1 MKNLFSII
9 MICTALNTG
18 GAAQTKSYPD
28 DPALPSVAV
37 EITSGPV
44 VESVTDSTA
53 VIAWSTNVNAGTV
66 LHYGTDPNR
75 LEQSAGMPWGG
86 LTHRVN
92 LKDLKPDTKYY
103 FRAESPKGQ
112 GTGTSAT
119 APPSSFRT
127 KTSAGCTGPCAL
139 SIFAFFLNRASPRQI
154 ILRSSVR

>member
-1 MKNLFSII
+1 MKDLFSII
-9 MICTALNTG
+9 MICAALNTG

-37 EITSGPV
+37 EITQGPV
-44 VESVTDSTA
+44 VESVTETTA

-75 LEQSAGMPWGG
+75 LDRAAGMPWGG

-92 LKDLKPDTKYY
+92 LKDLKQDTKYY

-112 GTGTSAT
+112 GTGTSAI

-127 KTSAGCTGPCAL
+127 KAAAACTGPCT
-139 SIFAFFLNRASPRQI
+139 
-154 ILRSSVR
+154 

>member
-1 MKNLFSII
+1 MAHKGPANTMKSLFAIL
-9 MICTALNTG
+9 MTVVAVNTVG
-18 GAAQTKSYPD
+18 LSQIPSRPD
-28 DPALPSVAV
+28 DTATPTIAV
-37 EITSGPV
+37 EITQGPV
-44 VESVTDSTA
+44 VESITETTA
-53 VIAWSTNVNAGTV
+53 IIAWSTNVNAGTV

-75 LEQSAGMPWGG
+75 LEQTAGMPWGG

-127 KTSAGCTGPCAL
+127 KVAVACTGRCT
-139 SIFAFFLNRASPRQI
+139 
-154 ILRSSVR
+154 

>member
-1 MKNLFSII
+1 MKPIFPILI
-9 MICTALNTG
+9 MIVAISTWM
-18 GAAQTKSYPD
+18 AAQTPLLKEE
-28 DPALPSVAV
+28 PALPSVSV
-37 EITSGPV
+37 EITQGPV
-44 VESVTDSTA
+44 VESVTDTTA

-75 LEQSAGMPWGG
+75 LQQTAGMPWGG

-103 FRAESPKGQ
+103 FQAESPKGQ

-127 KTSAGCTGPCAL
+127 KVAVACTGRCT
-139 SIFAFFLNRASPRQI
+139 
-154 ILRSSVR
+154 